1 MPDIVAIEGPA
12 FSRVRFPNGAADEEL
27 TNGIFEDVAGNTT
40 TFERVNFSFSVFIR
54 AYFHKSNFVDCQF
67 TGCRFESCNF
77 REARFSQCDFK
88 YASFDKTILPVREII
103 ASAPEWPNVKRVLMQ
118 NLRANAESLGDV
130 EAQRAFIR
138 EEMKAR
144 REHLRRARDRQEA
157 YYARKYAGLQ
167 NWVSIRWQS
176 FWLWVDRNLLGYG
189 EHIGR
194 AVIGSCI
201 LLVLIA
207 LIQFALT
214 VDLSISITS
223 ALSQLVSSC
232 QYVFFLLLDVPETKA
247 QPPVFL
253 AILVIMLRY
262 FLVGVL
268 VAALFRLLSH
278 R

>member
-1 MPDIVAIEGPA
+1 MPNTAEIEGPI
-12 FSRVRFPNGAADEEL
+12 FSRVRFPDGAAGEII
-27 TNGIFEDVAGNTT
+27 TNGIFKDVAGNTA
-40 TFERVNFSFSVFIR
+40 TFERVNFSFSVFAR
-54 AYFHKSNFVDCQF
+54 AYFHKANFVDCQF
-67 TGCRFESCNF
+67 TGCRFEDCNF
-77 REARFSQCDFK
+77 REARFSRCDFK
-88 YASFDKTILPVREII
+88 YAFFDKTILPVKEII
-103 ASAPEWPNVKRVLMQ
+103 GSAPEWPNVRRLLMQ

-144 REHLRRARDRQEA
+144 REHLRRARNRQEP
-157 YYARKYAGLQ
+157 YYARKYAGFR

-176 FWLWVDRNLLGYG
+176 LWLWIDRNLLGYG

-194 AVIGSCI
+194 AVIGSVI
-201 LLVLIA
+201 LLLLIA

-214 VDLSISITS
+214 VDVSISITS

-232 QYVFFLLLDVPETKA
+232 QYVVFLLLDVPETKA

-253 AILVIMLRY
+253 AVIVIILRY
-262 FLVGVL
+262 FLIGVL
-268 VAALFRLLSH
+268 VAALFRKLSH